1 MSPLFF
7 GIAFLAWFGLLS
19 ALLWGSWLVLL
30 LFWMIVPL
38 GILFAWQAAESPDF
52 LKSGPFRPRPP
63 APPPDSMPPSRAAPA
78 PSPTAGPAMR
88 PTAAPSTGPSPEA
101 VAAGSSPK
109 SVRAAPAA
117 PPLPR
122 PPEALVP
129 PAAPLPPPP
138 PELFG
143 QPVPQFLEAMIRI
156 LAALTSTDGQASP
169 AEEQV
174 LETLCPALGIQQG
187 QIYLLDPAKPQF
199 LELKGCHPKQEWNAK
214 RVRFEW
220 KDTQL
225 ERLIDRGEIFSS
237 STAKRGEPPPIS
249 ILCAIPLI
257 DGDRVVGLLAI
268 EAAPPMMIQK
278 TESQMALFLMG
289 QVLGRLIGERQR
301 AGRQLAESYTLKQ
314 KVDHL
319 ERTKRKLENTTEF
332 LDREYD
338 RQYFEKVGIEKDR
351 AQLFESFQKFLSPL
365 VIDRII
371 ADPNSLQLGG
381 SKQQVTVMFADI
393 RGFTPLSERL
403 DPSQVVALLNEY
415 FSAMTEIILKFQ
427 GTLDKY
433 IGDEIM
439 ALFGAPLAVSEAE
452 PRAVFCAMAMMKR
465 LETLKVHWRERGLPE
480 IDIGIGLNTGD
491 VTVGFIGSEKI
502 LSYTAIGDPVNIAN
516 RICSNARPG
525 KILISRETAARL
537 GETAWLKKLDPIPLK
552 GKARPVDIYQVV
564 APACPTTFAPA
575 TDLPAVP
582 AAPPEKASTGLKD

>member
-7 GIAFLAWFGLLS
+7 GLAFLAWFGIMS

-30 LFWMIVPL
+30 LLWTILPL
-38 GILFAWQAAESPDF
+38 GMLFAWQAAESPDF
-52 LKSGPFRPRPP
+52 LKFGPFRPHPP
-63 APPPDSMPPSRAAPA
+63 APPPASGPPPRAAPA
-78 PSPTAGPAMR
+78 PSPGTSPALPPPGTSSRPVKAVPATA
-88 PTAAPSTGPSPEA
+88 
-101 VAAGSSPK
+101 
-109 SVRAAPAA
+109 
-117 PPLPR
+117 PLPR
-122 PPEALVP
+122 SPETVSPPP
-129 PAAPLPPPP
+129 APLPPPP

-143 QPVPQFLEAMIRI
+143 QPIAPFLESMIRI
-156 LAALTSTDGQASP
+156 LATLTGPEGQETP
-169 AEEQV
+169 AEEKV
-174 LETLCPALGIQQG
+174 LEMLCPALGIQQG
-187 QIYLLDPAKPQF
+187 QVYLLDPAKPEF

-225 ERLIDRGEIFSS
+225 ERLVDHGEIFSTS
-237 STAKRGEPPPIS
+237 SARRGEPPPIS
-249 ILCAIPLI
+249 VMCGIPLI

-268 EAAPPMMIQK
+268 ETAPPLMFQK
-278 TESQMALFLMG
+278 AENQMALFLIG

-301 AGRQLAESYTLKQ
+301 AGGLLAEAYTLKQ

-319 ERTKRKLENTTEF
+319 EQTKRKLENTTEF

-381 SKQQVTVMFADI
+381 SKQQVTVMFADV

-415 FSAMTEIILKFQ
+415 FSAMTEIILRFQ

-465 LETLKVHWRERGLPE
+465 LETLKGHWRERGLPE

-502 LSYTAIGDPVNIAN
+502 LSYTAIGDTVNIAN

-564 APACPTTFAPA
+564 APACLTTFAPSG
-575 TDLPAVP
+575 DLPAVP
-582 AAPPEKASTGLKD
+582 PVPPEKATVGLKD